1 MQTASGSNTK
11 PSTSNGTDPKK
22 ILANYAVKGVWPE
35 VVDIYKRHPEL
46 HDAQITRTK
55 DTALHVAVSSGQE
68 DKVRELVDIIS
79 KTGDAAKKAVKVQN
93 ERGNTPLHLAAAM
106 GNVEMCKLI
115 AEVDVKLI
123 TDVRN
128 SESETPFFV
137 AALNGKKD
145 AFICLHDLIIPGDD
159 ENAKTVTDYPY
170 CRRSRDGQTILHV
183 AIEGEYF
190 DLAYQIMCRYDDL
203 RNSVTVQGHTP
214 LHILAK
220 NTSAF
225 RSQMYLGWF
234 QKIIYLCTP
243 VDELK
248 FTKPYD
254 KPTIVKNFDEE
265 KSPNH
270 PENYQTCI
278 NLYRLFSNAFKIFF
292 RRNNHRRNNQHKQAD
307 PKRQADPE
315 RQDQDDHPM
324 FPANYQI
331 CYELI
336 KLFLKSALIILGVGS
351 REIRKIQRKREK
363 HTWSVQIM
371 NKLLENSSRQ
381 YEYLD
386 NGQKPVGLRLD
397 EDMFTAGID
406 EEHAPDK
413 GTPVDEL
420 KFTKPYDKPTIV
432 KNFDEEKSPNH
443 PENYQT
449 CINLYRLFSNAFKIF
464 FRRNNHRRNNQH
476 KQADPKR
483 QADPE
488 RQDQDDHP
496 MFPANYQICY
506 ELIKL
511 FLKSALIILGVG
523 SREIRKIQRKR
534 EKHTWSVQIMNKLL
548 ENSSRQ
554 YEYLDNGQKPVGL
567 RLDEDM
573 FTAGIDEEHAPD
585 KGPEI
590 QLNSMEKLVSSIAGR
605 QESIFKEIQAMRDDL
620 GKIAAIEIRRDME
633 GWESPNTNIEPESKN
648 ETAILLAA
656 KNGIKEMVEKI
667 LNAFP
672 RAIDDTNADGKNIVL
687 LAVETRQPH
696 IYKLLLDRNVDN
708 ESVFRRVDNYGN
720 SALHLAAKLGNYR
733 PWLVSGAALQ
743 MQWEYKWYEFVK
755 NSMPLHFFIHRN
767 KKGETP
773 RHIFTD
779 THKDLVKSS
788 GEWLTNTSQSCSVV
802 AALIAGVGFATVSAV
817 PGGLKDDN
825 SGRPV
830 LENKL
835 PFDIFSI
842 AALVA
847 LCSSVTA
854 LVIFLAILTS
864 RYQEKDFLK
873 VLPRRLLFGLSS
885 IFVSICAM
893 LVSFS
898 AGHFFVLKDSLKYM
912 ALPVYA
918 ITCFPVTVFAM
929 AQFPLYFDLI
939 KAKFT
944 GLPQRRQKVVA

>member
-1 MQTASGSNTK
+1 MAGKPAAMQTASGSNTK

-22 ILANYAVKGVWPE
+22 ILANYAVKGLWPE
-35 VVDIYKRHPEL
+35 VVDIYKQHPEL
-46 HDAQITRTK
+46 HDAKVTRTQ

-79 KTGDAAKKAVKVQN
+79 KTGAAAKKAVNVQN

-115 AEVDVKLI
+115 ATVDVKLI

-128 SESETPFFV
+128 NESETPFFV

-145 AFICLHDLIIPGDD
+145 AFICLHDLIIPGGD

-203 RNSVTVQGHTP
+203 RNSVTVQGYTP

-292 RRNNHRRNNQHKQAD
+292 RRNNQHKQED

-336 KLFLKSALIILGVGS
+336 KLFLKSVLIILGVGS

-386 NGQKPVGLRLD
+386 NGQKPVDLLLD

-406 EEHAPDK
+406 EEHAPD
-413 GTPVDEL
+413 
-420 KFTKPYDKPTIV
+420 
-432 KNFDEEKSPNH
+432 
-443 PENYQT
+443 
-449 CINLYRLFSNAFKIF
+449 R
-464 FRRNNHRRNNQH
+464 
-476 KQADPKR
+476 
-483 QADPE
+483 
-488 RQDQDDHP
+488 
-496 MFPANYQICY
+496 
-506 ELIKL
+506 
-511 FLKSALIILGVG
+511 
-523 SREIRKIQRKR
+523 
-534 EKHTWSVQIMNKLL
+534 
-548 ENSSRQ
+548 
-554 YEYLDNGQKPVGL
+554 
-567 RLDEDM
+567 
-573 FTAGIDEEHAPD
+573 
-585 KGPEI
+585 GPEK
-590 QLNSMEKLVSSIAGR
+590 QLNSMENLVTSIAVMQG
-605 QESIFKEIQAMRDDL
+605 SIFKEIQAMRDDL
-620 GKIAAIEIRRDME
+620 GKITAIEVRRDME

-667 LNAFP
+667 LNSFP
-672 RAIDDTNADGKNIVL
+672 RAIDDTNTDGKNIVL

-696 IYKLLLDRNVDN
+696 IYKLLLDWKVDN
-708 ESVFRRVDNYGN
+708 ESVFRRVDNDGN

-773 RHIFTD
+773 RHIFSD

-817 PGGLKDDN
+817 PGGLKEDN

>member
-1 MQTASGSNTK
+1 MAGNPATMQTASGSNTK
-11 PSTSNGTDPKK
+11 PATNNGIDQKK
-22 ILANYAVKGVWPE
+22 RLSNYALKGDWNEVLSIYKLHPE
-35 VVDIYKRHPEL
+35 V
-46 HDAQITRTK
+46 HDAKITRTD
-55 DTALHVAVSSGQE
+55 DTALHMAVSSGKE
-68 DKVRELVDIIS
+68 DVVKKLVDIIS
-79 KTGDAAKKAVKVQN
+79 KTGDVAKKNAVKVQN

-115 AEVDVKLI
+115 ANADRGLI
-123 TDVRN
+123 ISIRN
-128 SESETPFFV
+128 NENETPLFV
-137 AALNGKKD
+137 AARNGKKD
-145 AFICLHDLIIPGDD
+145 AFLCLHDLIIPGDG
-159 ENAKTVTDYPY
+159 ENAKTVKDYPY
-170 CRRSRDGQTILHV
+170 CRSRDGQTILHV

-203 RNSVTVQGHTP
+203 RNSVNVQGHTP

-225 RSQMYLGWF
+225 KSQMYLGWYEN
-234 QKIIYLCTP
+234 IIYLCTL

-248 FTKPYD
+248 FTRTYD
-254 KPTIVKNFDEE
+254 KRIVKTFEEE
-265 KSPNH
+265 KSPIRH

-278 NLYRLFSNAFKIFF
+278 NFYRVFKNAFRIFF
-292 RRNNHRRNNQHKQAD
+292 RLNKEENQAD
-307 PKRQADPE
+307 TERQANTERDP
-315 RQDQDDHPM
+315 DHPM

-336 KLFLKSALIILGVGS
+336 KLFSKSALIILGVGS
-351 REIRKIQRKREK
+351 RDIRKIQHKREK

-371 NKLLENSSRQ
+371 NKLLENSRQ

-386 NGQKPVGLRLD
+386 NGQKPLNKQLD
-397 EDMFTAGID
+397 EDMFTAGKD
-406 EEHAPDK
+406 EEQAPK
-413 GTPVDEL
+413 
-420 KFTKPYDKPTIV
+420 
-432 KNFDEEKSPNH
+432 
-443 PENYQT
+443 
-449 CINLYRLFSNAFKIF
+449 
-464 FRRNNHRRNNQH
+464 
-476 KQADPKR
+476 
-483 QADPE
+483 
-488 RQDQDDHP
+488 
-496 MFPANYQICY
+496 
-506 ELIKL
+506 
-511 FLKSALIILGVG
+511 
-523 SREIRKIQRKR
+523 
-534 EKHTWSVQIMNKLL
+534 
-548 ENSSRQ
+548 
-554 YEYLDNGQKPVGL
+554 
-567 RLDEDM
+567 
-573 FTAGIDEEHAPD
+573 D
-585 KGPEI
+585 KGPEK
-590 QLNSMEKLVSSIAGR
+590 QLNPIETLV
-605 QESIFKEIQAMRDDL
+605 KEVQAMRADL
-620 GKIAAIEIRRDME
+620 DKITAIEVRRDME
-633 GWESPNTNIEPESKN
+633 GWESPNTNIAPELKN

-667 LNAFP
+667 RVTFP
-672 RAIDDTNADGKNIVL
+672 RAIDDTDTDGKNIVL
-687 LAVETRQPH
+687 LAVESRQPH
-696 IYKLLLDRNVDN
+696 IYKLLLDWMVDN
-708 ESVFRRVDNYGN
+708 ESIFRKVDNEGN

-773 RHIFTD
+773 RNIFTD

-788 GEWLTNTSQSCSVV
+788 GEWLTNTAQSCSVV

-817 PGGLKDDN
+817 PGGLKQDS

-830 LENKL
+830 FENKI

-873 VLPRRLLFGLSS
+873 VLPRRLIFGLSA

-912 ALPVYA
+912 AFPVYA

-939 KAKFT
+939 KAKYT